1 MAAACDDKRRGAD
14 GSSTAEEGGL
24 DGDDNCEPSIMTTAS
39 SPLQSIASLQLLYGF
54 VFFLV
59 NLGWICEYK
68 ILWSSL
74 ICKYDESIFPFLLDF
89 WIDLYGN

>member
-39 SPLQSIASLQLLYGF
+39 SPLQSIASLQF
-54 VFFLV
+54 VVRLRVF
-59 NLGWICEYK
+59 
-68 ILWSSL
+68 S
-74 ICKYDESIFPFLLDF
+74 CKSWLD
-89 WIDLYGN
+89 L